1 MEITLNELKKQGS
14 ITLLNKGNAVT
25 IKLTHYGTDEDV
37 LDLSFETEDNFAKN
51 YVKNKNFGYGEET
64 PFLPNVFDTQC
75 IAFKT
80 DSEEE
85 VEKAK
90 ERFNKIM
97 DRVELMDEQT
107 IADARSRFED
117 QLENKTIGSTEG
129 LLQSFADCE
138 NSIIEDDAVSK
149 FIKNNA
155 EKHSEYARKIKEQRE
170 DTLNSKEN
178 LVLDYL
184 DLQSKRKDAIEKVK
198 DICKNV
204 MKLVD
209 GAAIASSNYRT
220 PWNIERFK
228 CALDEIDS
236 INNDINKVIKKLGG
250 KWEEENL
257 EKKAVKDLYEEKIE
271 KETPENLEKEISE
284 KINKE
289 VFGGLT
295 PDEIKFHFNEVL
307 EKLSEKENAK
317 KNKLAKELADKLEVQ
332 NIEDG
337 RIIKLYSNVNDLA
350 AKCARLARQKRENT
364 NRIALLEELSEES
377 KKEMGALGLSEHKL
391 KINNLKQENE
401 ELDKEIR
408 KVLEEMS
415 KQNTYLSTNLC
426 KIRTNAERNF
436 K

>member
-37 LDLSFETEDNFAKN
+37 LDLSFETEDKFAKN
-51 YVKNKNFGYGEET
+51 YIKNKNFGFEKQSVD
-64 PFLPNVFDTQC
+64 LPNVYDTQC
-75 IAFKT
+75 LSLKT

-90 ERFNKIM
+90 ERFNKII
-97 DRVELMDEQT
+97 DRAELMDAQA

-117 QLENKTIGSTEG
+117 QLKNKTIGSTEG

-138 NSIIEDDAVSK
+138 KGIIEDDAVSK
-149 FIKNNA
+149 FIKNNV

-184 DLQSKRKDAIEKVK
+184 DLQVKRKDAIEKVK
-198 DICKNV
+198 DICENV
-204 MKLVD
+204 MKSVD

-228 CALDEIDS
+228 CALDEIDA

-250 KWEEENL
+250 KWEEEKL

-295 PDEIKFHFNEVL
+295 PDEIKFHFNKVL

-317 KNKLAKELADKLEVQ
+317 KNKLAKELADKLKEQ
-332 NIEDG
+332 NLEEG
-337 RIIKLYSNVNDLA
+337 RICKLYSNIYDLA
-350 AKCARLARQKRENT
+350 VQCEELARQKRENT
-364 NRIALLEELSEES
+364 SKIELFGELLKKN
-377 KKEMGALGLSEHKL
+377 KKEMGPLGVSEEERR
-391 KINNLKQENE
+391 IKQLEEENE
-401 ELDKEIR
+401 ELDRNLR
-408 KVLEEMS
+408 KVLKEMS
-415 KQNTYLSTNLC
+415 KQNTYQSTNLC
-426 KIRTNAERNF
+426 KIRENAERNC

>member
-1 MEITLNELKKQGS
+1 MEITLKELQKQGG

-37 LDLSFETEDNFAKN
+37 LDLSFETEDKFAKN
-51 YVKNKNFGYGEET
+51 YIKNKDFGFEKQSVD
-64 PFLPNVFDTQC
+64 LPNVYDTQC
-75 IAFKT
+75 LGFKA

-90 ERFNKIM
+90 DRFNKIM

-117 QLENKTIGSTEG
+117 QLKNKTIGSTEG

-138 NSIIEDDAVSK
+138 NHIIEDDAVSK
-149 FIKNNA
+149 FIKNKV

-170 DTLNSKEN
+170 DMLNSKEN

-184 DLQSKRKDAIEKVK
+184 DLQVKRKDAIEKVK

-228 CALDEIDS
+228 CALDEIDA
-236 INNDINKVIKKLGG
+236 INNDIDKVIKKLGG
-250 KWEEENL
+250 KWEKEKW
-257 EKKAVKDLYEEKIE
+257 EKKAVKDLYEEKVE

-307 EKLSEKENAK
+307 ERLSEKENAK
-317 KNKLAKELADKLEVQ
+317 KNKLAKELADKLEEQ
-332 NIEDG
+332 NLEEG
-337 RIIKLYSNVNDLA
+337 RICKLYSNVNDLA
-350 AKCARLARQKRENT
+350 VKCAELARQKRENT
-364 NRIALLEELSEES
+364 SKIELFEDLLKEN
-377 KKEMGALGLSEHKL
+377 KKEMGALGTTEHKL
-391 KINNLKQENE
+391 KINNLKKENE

-408 KVLEEMS
+408 EVLEEMS
-415 KQNTYLSTNLC
+415 KQNTYQSTNLC
-426 KIRTNAERNF
+426 KIRTNAEQNC